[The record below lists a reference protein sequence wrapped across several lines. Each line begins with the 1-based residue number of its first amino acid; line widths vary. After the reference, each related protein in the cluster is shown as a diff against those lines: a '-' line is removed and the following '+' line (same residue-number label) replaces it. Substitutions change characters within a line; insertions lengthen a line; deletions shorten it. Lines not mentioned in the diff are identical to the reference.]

1 MHSSKKGGVLKMEII
16 KENKFQQQ
24 EEVVLEEKKSF
35 FKRIFLAKD
44 EEKNKFNSIS
54 KPANIALNILFGAL
68 AAMCIIPFIFVIIIS
83 FTSEQSLQMNGYKF
97 WPEGV
102 ELKCL

>member
-1 MHSSKKGGVLKMEII
+1 MEII

-44 EEKNKFNSIS
+44 EEKNQFNF
-54 KPANIALNILFGAL
+54 K
-68 AAMCIIPFIFVIIIS
+68 
-83 FTSEQSLQMNGYKF
+83 TS
-97 WPEGV
+97 
-102 ELKCL
+102 

>member
-1 MHSSKKGGVLKMEII
+1 MEII

-68 AAMCIIPFIFVIIIS
+68 AAMCIIPFIFVIFSKQCNKKQIS
-83 FTSEQSLQMNGYKF
+83 DHGHS
-97 WPEGV
+97 V
-102 ELKCL
+102 